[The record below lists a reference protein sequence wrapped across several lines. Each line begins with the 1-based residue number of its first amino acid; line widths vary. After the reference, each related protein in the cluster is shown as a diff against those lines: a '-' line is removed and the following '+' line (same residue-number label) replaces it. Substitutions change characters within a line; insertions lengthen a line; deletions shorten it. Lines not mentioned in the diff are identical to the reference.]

1 MTGKIDKRIIKTK
14 QLIKTTFLDLLTQY
28 DYDKITITLLARTAQ
43 IDRKTFYMHYSNTK
57 ELLEEYGQDLLNNAM
72 KKIDDS
78 SEFTVQLLFKTFNNI
93 FRENEPLFETV
104 INTQINVFLIDLIKL
119 RIITLL
125 EQKLLDPDMPIPPNA
140 NYHLSYITTGL
151 ISIYIEWIKSNDCID
166 IDELSDIAM
175 DIVSFNIK
183 QLQTISSS

>member
-140 NYHLSYITTGL
+140 NYHLNYITTGL

-175 DIVSFNIK
+175 DIVSYNIK